1 MMRQFRVK
9 YEIQFEGF
17 KPSVRADKKKL
28 RSLAAAQKRSLL
40 YGPEPWLAF
49 GKGPDDDWCHGKA
62 SAENCA
68 RYGGPDDPGCD
79 ETHST
84 AREFWAMRRAEF
96 SGKILR
102 VWIEERTV
110 SPWKEGQQ

>member
-1 MMRQFRVK
+1 MRQFRVK
-9 YEIQFEGF
+9 YEIQFEDCQ
-17 KPSVRADKKKL
+17 PSVRADKKKL
-28 RSLAAAQKRSLL
+28 RTLAAAQLRSLL

-49 GKGPDDDWCHGKA
+49 GKGPNDEWCHGKA
-62 SAENCA
+62 SAENCT
-68 RYGGPDDPGCD
+68 RYGDPEDPGCG

-84 AREFWAMRRAEF
+84 AREFWNMRRAEF

-110 SPWKEGQQ
+110 SSWTEAQQ